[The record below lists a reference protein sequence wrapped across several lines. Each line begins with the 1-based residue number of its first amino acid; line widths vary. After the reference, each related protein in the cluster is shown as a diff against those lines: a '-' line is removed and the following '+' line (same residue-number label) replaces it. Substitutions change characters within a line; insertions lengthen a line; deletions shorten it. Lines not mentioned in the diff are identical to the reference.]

1 MEPNS
6 SSLFSL
12 NIDPVTKANLG
23 ETAKWARFLAII
35 GMIVLVL
42 ALAITVYS
50 VIFLGSAGSAF
61 SPDAGYN
68 VNTAFN
74 DNMRIGV
81 IIGSVIML
89 AVAFFP
95 LLFLLRF
102 ANDMRKALN
111 GNDQQRLNTSFQ
123 NLKIYFRYLGI
134 LVLIVLVIY
143 AIIFTLTIVGIAAL
157 SPQ

>member
-1 MEPNS
+1 MEPNQ

-12 NIDPVTKANLG
+12 TIDPVTKANLT
-23 ETAKWARFLAII
+23 ETAKWARFLAIV
-35 GMIVLVL
+35 GMIVVVL

-50 VIFLGSAGSAF
+50 VTVLGNMGSPL
-61 SPDAGYN
+61 SPDASYN
-68 VNTAFN
+68 INPAFN
-74 DNMRIGV
+74 DSMKIGL

-102 ANDMRKALN
+102 ANGMRSAIN
-111 GNDQQRLNTSFQ
+111 GNDQQRLNASFQ

-143 AIIFTLTIVGIAAL
+143 AIVFTLTIVGIAAL
-157 SPQ
+157 SPR

>member
-1 MEPNS
+1 
-6 SSLFSL
+6 
-12 NIDPVTKANLG
+12 
-23 ETAKWARFLAII
+23 
-35 GMIVLVL
+35 MIVVVL

-50 VIFLGSAGSAF
+50 VTVLGNMGGSM

-68 VNTAFN
+68 INPAFN
-74 DNMRIGV
+74 DSMKIGV

-102 ANDMRKALN
+102 ANGMRSAIN

-143 AIIFTLTIVGIAAL
+143 AIVFTLTIVGIAAL
-157 SPQ
+157 SPR